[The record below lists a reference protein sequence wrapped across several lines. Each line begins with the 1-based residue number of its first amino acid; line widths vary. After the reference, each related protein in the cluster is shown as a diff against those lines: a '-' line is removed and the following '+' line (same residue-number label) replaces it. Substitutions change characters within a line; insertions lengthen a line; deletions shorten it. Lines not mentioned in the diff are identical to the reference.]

1 MTAAGSAATAGDART
16 FGMKM
21 IRLKPIGIIH
31 SPFRELRGMPIQ
43 PAGALGV
50 KGSIEVFEE
59 YRAGLKDLDGFS
71 HVILLYHFHRSQ
83 GFDLHVV
90 PFMDSRPRGLFAT
103 RAPRRPNPIGLSV
116 VQLERI
122 EGGVLHIRNVDILDG
137 TPLWDIK
144 PYVPEFDI
152 QQKVRTGWLETAR
165 KTVSDRKSDDRFT
178 SGS

>member
-1 MTAAGSAATAGDART
+1 MKAHGSVGVLVGRRMT
-16 FGMKM
+16 
-21 IRLKPIGIIH
+21 RLKPIGIIH

-59 YRAGLKDLDGFS
+59 YRTGLKDLDGFS
-71 HVILLYHFHRSQ
+71 HVILLYHFHRSR

-116 VQLERI
+116 VRLERI

-144 PYVPEFDI
+144 PYVPEFDT

-165 KTVSDRKSDDRFT
+165 KTVSDRRSDDRFT
-178 SGS
+178 SGP